1 MAKPRKPTTSLASQV
16 LKEYRKAH
24 NLRQEQLAADLSI
37 EPRTYRAYENGE
49 YSLTNINELRRIA
62 DLLGV
67 EPEQLGI
74 ASSVHLLRSPEEIEN
89 VIQHVWELVDASR
102 LYEARNTIERLIH
115 NLHAQRTTEST
126 AMLKS
131 LARAYHTA
139 GYVVSEATH
148 ANQSYAA
155 ILHYEQMEAIAR
167 TLNDDT
173 LLNIALTYQG
183 DMFRR
188 LGSIAKAITYLEAAR
203 DTTPQADSAARGNG
217 IQLLARAYLR
227 QSEVGAFERAMA
239 EAEALTSTFDP
250 AASSTQ
256 GHYSLGTV
264 YEEYGR
270 SYIDLGQTHK
280 ALDYLD
286 RAQAILPQTK
296 FWELLVM
303 TSRADALVKGGEI
316 RVGVQTAI
324 EVAEQIQAAGIQ
336 RYMDRI
342 YGIQQYLDRLTRE
355 IGQIV
360 LPLRELL
367 DGGPYTEI

>member
-1 MAKPRKPTTSLASQV
+1 MAKQQKPSSSLIGGV
-16 LKEYRKAH
+16 LKEYRKARS
-24 NLRQEQLAADLSI
+24 LTQEQLASELHI

-62 DLLGV
+62 DMLGI
-67 EPEQLGI
+67 EPERLGI
-74 ASSVHLLRSPEEIEN
+74 TSPVDLLRQPEEIEN
-89 VIQHVWELVDASR
+89 VIQHVWDLVDVSC
-102 LYEARNTIERLIH
+102 LHEARNTIERLIH
-115 NLHAQRTTEST
+115 NLRTQRTTEDKAILRSF
-126 AMLKS
+126 
-131 LARAYHTA
+131 ARAYHTA
-139 GYVVSEATH
+139 GYVISEATR
-148 ANQSYAA
+148 ATQSYAA

-188 LGSIAKAITYLEAAR
+188 LGSISKAITYLEAAR
-203 DTTPQADSAARGNG
+203 DTTLRADSAARGNG

-227 QSEVGAFERAMA
+227 QGEMGAFERAMA

-250 AASSTQ
+250 ATSSTQ

-270 SYIDLGQTHK
+270 SYTDLGQTQK

-286 RAQAILPQTK
+286 RAQATLPPTK
-296 FWELLVM
+296 FWKLLVM
-303 TSRADALVKGGEI
+303 TSRAEALVKGGEI
-316 RVGVQTAI
+316 RAGVETAI
-324 EVAEQIQAAGIQ
+324 EAAEQIQIAGIQ

-355 IGQIV
+355 IGQIT

-367 DGGPYTEI
+367 DGGQYTEI

>member
-1 MAKPRKPTTSLASQV
+1 MAKPRKASLSLASYA

-24 NLRQEQLAADLSI
+24 SLTQEQLAGELYM

-49 YSLTNINELRRIA
+49 YPLTNINELRRIA
-62 DLLGV
+62 DLLGI
-67 EPEQLGI
+67 EPERLGI
-74 ASSVHLLRSPEEIEN
+74 ASPVHIPYNTEEIEA
-89 VIQHVWELVDASR
+89 VIEHVWNLVDVSR
-102 LYEARNTIERLIH
+102 LQEARNTIERFLQ
-115 NLHAQRTTEST
+115 NLRTQIATEDKEVLRSF
-126 AMLKS
+126 
-131 LARAYHTA
+131 ARAYHAA
-139 GYVVSEATH
+139 GYVVSEATR
-148 ANQSYAA
+148 ASESYTA

-188 LGSIAKAITYLEAAR
+188 LGSINKAITYLEAAR

-227 QSEVGAFERAMA
+227 QGELGQFERAMA
-239 EAEALTSTFDP
+239 EAEALASTFDP
-250 AASSTQ
+250 ATSSTQ
-256 GHYSLGTV
+256 GHYCLGTV

-270 SYIDLGQTHK
+270 SYTDLGQTHK
-280 ALDYLD
+280 ALEYLD
-286 RAQAILPQTK
+286 RAQGALPPTK

-303 TSRADALVKGGEI
+303 TSRAEALVKGGEY
-316 RVGVQTAI
+316 RVGVQMAI
-324 EVAEQIQAAGIQ
+324 EAAKQIQAAGIQ

-355 IGQIV
+355 IGQFT

-367 DGGPYTEI
+367 DGGQYTEI

>member
-1 MAKPRKPTTSLASQV
+1 MAKPRKPTLSFASQV

-24 NLRQEQLAADLSI
+24 SLKQEQLAAELSI

-62 DLLGV
+62 DLLGI
-67 EPEQLGI
+67 EPERLGI
-74 ASSVHLLRSPEEIEN
+74 ASSADFLRQPEEIED
-89 VIQHVWELVDASR
+89 VIQHVWKLVDASR
-102 LYEARNTIERLIH
+102 LHEARNTIERLIH
-115 NLHAQRTTEST
+115 NLQIQRTTEDKVI
-126 AMLKS
+126 LRS

-148 ANQSYAA
+148 ATQSYMA
-155 ILHYEQMEAIAR
+155 ILHYEQMEAIAH
-167 TLNDDT
+167 TINDDT

-188 LGSIAKAITYLEAAR
+188 LGSITKAITYLEAAR
-203 DTTPQADSAARGNG
+203 DITLRADSAARGNG

-227 QSEVGAFERAMA
+227 QGELSSFERAMA
-239 EAEALTSTFDP
+239 EAEALASTFDP
-250 AASSTQ
+250 ATSSTQ

-270 SYIDLGQTHK
+270 SYIDLGQTQK

-286 RAQAILPQTK
+286 RAQKILPSTK
-296 FWELLVM
+296 FWELFVM

-316 RVGVQTAI
+316 RAGVQMATEA
-324 EVAEQIQAAGIQ
+324 AGQIQAAGIQ

-355 IGQIV
+355 IGQIT

-367 DGGPYTEI
+367 DGGQYTEI